1 MPNELLKELQ
11 LEDLTGSARELAE
24 IVGMEAF
31 ARLVEVYGGSSNLYI
46 PKADQLVL
54 PIRDKLIQREYNGG
68 NVYALSRKWGL
79 TERYVREIVKEKA
92 KELRIA
98 PGPGQMSLWD

>member
-1 MPNELLKELQ
+1 MWNELLKELQ
-11 LEDLTGSARELAE
+11 IEDLTGSARELAE

-31 ARLVEVYGGSSNLYI
+31 SRLVEVYGGSSNLYV

-54 PIRDKLIQREYNGG
+54 PIRDKLIQREYNGR
-68 NVYALSRKWGL
+68 NVFELSRKWGL

-92 KELRIA
+92 KELRVA
-98 PGPGQMSLWD
+98 PGPGQISFWD